1 VSARINSEWRIV
13 RQQRRGTACRAPTT
27 KRERQMR
34 IGISGVGGR
43 MGGRIAVLASE
54 EKDLTIGAVLEDAS
68 SPVIGKK
75 LSKITE
81 HSGPDIVVSMDVE
94 KVCGKIDCLIDF
106 TSPFAALKCLDVCRR
121 KGVAMVIGTTGFTK
135 EEEDKIL
142 LGAKKIP
149 IVFSPNMAIGVNVLF
164 SIVESAA
171 RVLND
176 NFDIGIDET
185 HHVHKKDS
193 PSGTAKMIAK
203 VIFDAAGETIPI
215 KAEREGE
222 VVGRHGIVFENK
234 YEKLEIRH
242 NAKSRDVFAA
252 GAIKAAKFVFGK
264 NPGLYSMR
272 DVLGLTSGRLVG

>member
-1 VSARINSEWRIV
+1 
-13 RQQRRGTACRAPTT
+13 
-27 KRERQMR
+27 MR
-34 IGISGVGGR
+34 IGINGACGKMGR
-43 MGGRIAVLASE
+43 RIAVLALE
-54 EKDLTIGAVLEDAS
+54 EKTLTVGAVLENVS

-75 LSKITE
+75 LSEITE
-81 HSGPDIVVSMDVE
+81 DSRLDIVVSSDVE
-94 KVCGKIDCLIDF
+94 KVCGAIDCLIDF
-106 TSPFAALKCLDVCRR
+106 SSPSAALKCLEVCRR

-135 EEEDKIL
+135 EEEAIIRR
-142 LGAKKIP
+142 GAKKIP

-164 SIVESAA
+164 NLVESAA

-176 NFDIGIDET
+176 NFDVEIDET

-203 VIFDAAGETIPI
+203 VIFNVTGKTIPV
-215 KAEREGE
+215 KAERKGE

-264 NPGLYSMR
+264 NPGLYGMR
-272 DVLGLTSGRLVG
+272 DVLGLTL